1 LEGFASR
8 DEQGNEAAFRG
19 LAEKLGVKLGDLLQ
33 PVRVAVTG
41 SRASPPLFASLAL
54 LGVEES
60 LRRVHRALGL
70 LS

>member
-1 LEGFASR
+1 M
-8 DEQGNEAAFRG
+8 
-19 LAEKLGVKLGDLLQ
+19 KLGDLLQ